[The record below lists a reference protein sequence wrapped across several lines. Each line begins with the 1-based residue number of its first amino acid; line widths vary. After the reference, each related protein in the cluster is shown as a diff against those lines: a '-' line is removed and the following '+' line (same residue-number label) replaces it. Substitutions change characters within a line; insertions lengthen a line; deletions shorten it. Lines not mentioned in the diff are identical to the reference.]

1 MRGTQ
6 HLIRSRH
13 CMLRRNISKLLIIFP
28 TSNRRSYPT
37 KIPHFLDAC
46 WGLTPRAASLIC
58 ATGGFGTRLLPSS
71 TASLG
76 TSLCLFPWILPLYF
90 FAQDLVVMSC
100 MFPWMLP
107 PYFFA
112 QDPPLFPRIGI
123 RLESNP
129 DDRVFY
135 VHEFVL
141 HSSSKFYEGLVGF
154 YAEQPQQGGPAA
166 NGRASA
172 QITIPAECLTDARC
186 ALPVWNCAASMPQS
200 FWSCTRTPCSLLKH
214 ETLVRVLEASVL
226 FMYTHVMPFTDT

>member
-1 MRGTQ
+1 MEGSFSAVSQQNEWHPTPDSQ
-6 HLIRSRH
+6 SPLYITEKYFQTVDHISNQQQQQLPHENSSLFG
-13 CMLRRNISKLLIIFP
+13 CMLGADATCRESDLRNWRLR
-28 TSNRRSYPT
+28 NQV
-37 KIPHFLDAC
+37 
-46 WGLTPRAASLIC
+46 ASLVNSQ
-58 ATGGFGTRLLPSS
+58 FGNFFVLVSLD
-71 TASLG
+71 TA
-76 TSLCLFPWILPLYF
+76 IYF

-100 MFPWMLP
+100 MFPWILP

-166 NGRASA
+166 NGRSSA

-186 ALPVWNCAASMPQS
+186 ALPVWNCAARMLSG
-200 FWSCTRTPCSLLKH
+200 R
-214 ETLVRVLEASVL
+214 VRARPAL
-226 FMYTHVMPFTDT
+226 Y